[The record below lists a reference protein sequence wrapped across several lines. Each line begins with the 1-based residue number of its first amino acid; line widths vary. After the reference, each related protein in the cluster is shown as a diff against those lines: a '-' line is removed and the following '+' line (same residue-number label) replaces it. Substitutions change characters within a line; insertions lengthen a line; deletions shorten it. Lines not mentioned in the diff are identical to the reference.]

1 MNYISNLR
9 VILKS
14 PLLIIKNIFDTMK
27 NKFDRLI
34 ADIFVMKLGK
44 DRSHKMCPKIIS
56 LLLLFISLSTFATI
70 HANPLSG
77 RVVDK
82 TGEPVIGASI
92 LIKES
97 TTGTVSDVYG
107 NFTFKNVSV
116 GTIIEISYIG
126 YKSQLIKYTGQSF
139 LNIILEEDLKMLDD
153 IVVIGYGTM
162 KKSDLTSSISSVKN
176 DVINSASTSNIGDIL
191 QGKVAGLN
199 IATSRYEGDNQNILI
214 RGERSI
220 KAGNTPLIIIDG
232 VAGDMNTLNPND
244 IESMEILK
252 DASSAAIYGS
262 RGANGVI
269 IVTTKKGKAGKTS
282 ISYNGYFGV
291 KKAEMINMMPGKK
304 FTQLKRDAYLITNNK
319 WGENVADSEIFNE
332 GELNIIQSGNY
343 VDWFDLMFRDGST
356 QSHNISLSSGTEKTK
371 FHLSFTYENEKGYA
385 RTNDTKKYYLNMSV
399 DHVVAKWMDIG
410 ASVKLRKRNN
420 SGFLKP
426 GQELQYGSPIVAPYD
441 ENGNLIEFPNRNE
454 TFLNLLYNYEPGQ
467 YVNDNQNLNANLLFY
482 SDIHPLPYLRMRTN
496 FGYILNNNINGHF
509 YGDKSLPTAGGYKE
523 SGRDGSNNYNWT
535 LNNTVTFEKNFFD
548 HHITVDGITELY
560 SSKGDT
566 WSAKGQNQDIDYL
579 SYYNLE
585 TNREN
590 KNIASGASDEALASF
605 MGRLRYDYQGKYL
618 FNFSLRTDGSSKL
631 AKGNKWATFPSGGVA
646 WRISSES
653 FMESLK
659 WLADLKLR
667 ASYGVVGNQAVDSYN
682 SLELLG
688 TYKYMF
694 GDNGFYAYRPES
706 ISNKS
711 LTWEK
716 TKTANIGIDFTL
728 FSGWLSGSME
738 YYKTRTTDLLM
749 DRSLPLTVGYS
760 KILENVGETEN
771 NGFETTINATLIDIK
786 DLKIDMYG
794 NFSSNN
800 NKIVKLNS
808 PNDDITNGW
817 FIGKPIGVIYEYEKA
832 GIWQLGEEAEAA
844 KYGRE
849 PGEVKIRDYV
859 NEEGKVG
866 IGPEDK
872 IFQGQRQPKQLAS
885 LGLNMKWKDLDFSV
899 NLNSKWGYK
908 IYHNSYGGLLI
919 LNGNRWVADVDYWT
933 PDNPTNKYPR
943 AHITWPTD
951 VGLCGWMKGDHI
963 RVQDITLGYDF
974 AKLLKNIH
982 ISKARLYVQGRNLG
996 YLYRA
1001 ADEDIHPESTEMY
1014 LTIPKT
1020 FIVGLNINF

>member
-1 MNYISNLR
+1 MKKMKFCR
-9 VILKS
+9 
-14 PLLIIKNIFDTMK
+14 IIVDTFT
-27 NKFDRLI
+27 NET
-34 ADIFVMKLGK
+34 K
-44 DRSHKMCPKIIS
+44 DRSKMCLKIIS
-56 LLLLFISLSTFATI
+56 LLLLFSSFSVFAT
-70 HANPLSG
+70 ANSNLLSG
-77 RVVDK
+77 KVVDK
-82 TGEPVIGASI
+82 NGEPVIGASI
-92 LIKES
+92 LNKES
-97 TTGTVSDVYG
+97 KAGTITDINGDFSLKDL
-107 NFTFKNVSV
+107 SV
-116 GTIIEISYIG
+116 GAIIEVTYIG
-126 YKSQLIKYTGQSF
+126 YKPQSIKYTGQNF
-139 LNIILEEDLKMLDD
+139 LNIILEEDSEILDD
-153 IVVIGYGTM
+153 VVVIGYGTM

-176 DVINSASTSNIGDIL
+176 DVISSASTSNIGDIL
-191 QGKVAGLN
+191 QGKVPGLN
-199 IATSRYEGDNQNILI
+199 IGTSRYEGDNQSILI
-214 RGERSI
+214 RGERSM
-220 KAGNTPLIIIDG
+220 KAGNAPLVIVDG
-232 VAGDMNTLNPND
+232 VTGDMNTLSPND
-244 IESMEILK
+244 IESIEILK
-252 DASSAAIYGS
+252 DAASAAIYGS

-269 IVTTKKGKAGKTS
+269 IVTTKKGKSGKTS
-282 ISYNGYFGV
+282 ISYNAYYGF
-291 KKAEMINMMPGKK
+291 KKAEMINMMPGEK
-304 FTQLKRDAYLITNNK
+304 FAQLKRDAYLITNNK
-319 WGENVADSEIFNE
+319 WGQDVPDSEIFNE
-332 GELNIIQSGNY
+332 GELGIIKSRNY

-371 FHLSFTYENEKGYA
+371 IHLSFTYEDEKGYA
-385 RTNDTKKYYLNMSV
+385 RTDNTKKYYLTMSI
-399 DHVVAKWMDIG
+399 DHAVAKWMDIG
-410 ASVKLRKRNN
+410 TSVKLRKRNN
-420 SGFLKP
+420 SGFLKL

-467 YVNDNQNLNANLLFY
+467 YVNDSQNLNTNLLFY

-496 FGYILNNNINGHF
+496 FGYTLNNNINGHF

-523 SGRDGSNNYNWT
+523 SGRDGSNDYSWT
-535 LNNTVTFEKNFFD
+535 LNNTITFEEKFFE
-548 HHITVDGITELY
+548 HHHVTVDGITELY
-560 SSKGDT
+560 KSKGDT
-566 WSAKGQNQDIDYL
+566 WSAKGQNQDIDNL

-590 KNIASGASDEALASF
+590 KNITSGASDAALASF

-618 FNFSLRTDGSSKL
+618 LNFSLRTDGSSKL
-631 AKGNKWATFPSGGVA
+631 AKGNKWAAFPSGGMA
-646 WRISSES
+646 WRISSEK
-653 FMESLK
+653 FMESLR
-659 WLADLKLR
+659 WLDDLKLR
-667 ASYGVVGNQAVDSYN
+667 VSYGVVGNQAVDSYN

-694 GDNGFYAYRPES
+694 GNNGFYAYRPGS
-706 ISNKS
+706 LSNKS

-716 TKTANIGIDFTL
+716 TKTANIGVDFTL
-728 FSGWLSGSME
+728 FSSWLSGSVE

-749 DRSLPLTVGYS
+749 ERSLPLTVGYS

-771 NGFETTINATLIDIK
+771 NGFETTINATIVNTK

-794 NFSSNN
+794 NFSTNR

-849 PGEVKIRDYV
+849 PGEVKIKDYK

-872 IFQGQRQPKQLAS
+872 VFQGQRQPKHLAS
-885 LGLNMKWKDLDFSV
+885 LGLNIKWKDFDFSM

-908 IYHNSYGGLLI
+908 IYHGSSGGSLI

-943 AHITWPTD
+943 AHVTWPTD

-974 AKLLKNIH
+974 AKLLKDIH

-1001 ADEDIHPESTEMY
+1001 ASEDIHPESTEMY
-1014 LTIPKT
+1014 LTIPTT